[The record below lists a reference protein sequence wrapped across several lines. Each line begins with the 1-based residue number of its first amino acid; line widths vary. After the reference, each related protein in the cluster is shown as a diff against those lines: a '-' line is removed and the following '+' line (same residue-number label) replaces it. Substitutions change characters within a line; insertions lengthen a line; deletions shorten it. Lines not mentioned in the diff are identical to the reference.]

1 VHITTRRDLGIVA
14 AVAVCAN
21 LLIATAI
28 VSGNPEYLTQYE
40 RSISPDALHY
50 VTLGSTLWLTGLYSA
65 QNAPPYQPDLLRT
78 PVYPIIA
85 GAVEAGLGV
94 IWPLYLL
101 QVLLSVATA
110 LLVYGLAAGMFG
122 RGPAVVAGCL
132 YGADLS
138 VAGINFEALSE
149 PVFVFLS
156 VLALFLWM
164 RVYVTAPTQ
173 NGWMRTHLL
182 AGGLLGLALL
192 TRPAGV
198 YLPAVLA
205 VAGTGIILARA
216 QWRLLTGPIALL
228 LVAYAIA
235 APWVARNNRVY
246 GIPRLTNADTINL
259 LYFAGAGVY
268 QKKYGIERDDA
279 QNRIAAEFGLVPLV
293 KTNNI
298 WLMDGNVRAVDAK
311 QRNAARAIFTA
322 DPLLL
327 AEASAIG
334 VAKSF
339 LSHST
344 SSIGAMAGTTWIAPG
359 LERIRAGDHAGFWRS
374 IRRNTAWL
382 TALFAWQMVMAGVVI
397 ASAAVGVVLALARR
411 HTAAA
416 VLLAPALYSM
426 VTIAVVGIDAYW
438 RHRLPITPF
447 ACAFAGYGL
456 YQVCYALRLRRDA
469 PRYSADASPCSE
481 AF

>member
-1 VHITTRRDLGIVA
+1 M
-14 AVAVCAN
+14 CAN
-21 LLIATAI
+21 LLIAAAI
-28 VSGNPEYLTQYE
+28 MSGNPEYLIQYE

-50 VTLGSTLWLTGLYSA
+50 VKLGTSFWSKGLYSA
-65 QNAPPYQPDLLRT
+65 QSAQPYQPDLLRT

-94 IWPLYLL
+94 IWPVYLL

-110 LLVYGLAAGMFG
+110 LLVYGLAARTFG

-156 VLALFLWM
+156 VLALFVWM
-164 RVYVTAPTQ
+164 RAYLPASTQ

-205 VAGTGIILARA
+205 LAGTGIILARA
-216 QWRLLTGPIALL
+216 QARLVTGPIALL
-228 LVAYAIA
+228 LVAFAIA
-235 APWVARNNRVY
+235 APWVARNNRLY

-259 LYFAGAGVY
+259 VYFAGAGLY
-268 QKKYGIERDDA
+268 QMKYGIEREDA
-279 QNRIAAEFGLVPLV
+279 QNRIAAEFGLVSLV

-298 WLMDGNVRAVDAK
+298 WLMDGNVRVVDAK
-311 QRNAARAIFTA
+311 QRNAALAIFTA

-339 LSHST
+339 VSHST
-344 SSIGAMAGTTWIAPG
+344 PSIGAMAGTTWIGPG
-359 LERIRAGDHAGFWRS
+359 VERIRAGDHAGFWRS
-374 IRRNTAWL
+374 IRRNDAWL
-382 TALFAWQMVMAGVVI
+382 TALFAWQLLIAGVVI
-397 ASAAVGVVLALARR
+397 ASAAVGVLLSLKR
-411 HTAAA
+411 HNTTAAA

-438 RHRLPITPF
+438 RHRLPIVPF

-456 YQVCYALRLRRDA
+456 YEARYAWLLRRG
-469 PRYSADASPCSE
+469 ASRHSGDLSSSIG
-481 AF
+481 